1 MDKKKIKILL
11 IEDNPG
17 DVRLMEEMLKEA
29 GDDQFELKHADR
41 LSLGQECLSKG
52 KFDVILLDL
61 GLPESQ
67 GLPTLD
73 KILSLASKVPIVV
86 LTGSIA
92 DEMIGVTAVQ
102 KGAQDYLTKGQL
114 DSKLLVRAIRY
125 AIERKRTEEILQ
137 KSEDRFRTLVQTAP
151 SVIICLSSEGRI
163 LEFNPEAE
171 RIYGCKREE
180 VLGQNYFNLF
190 LPAEI
195 RESVAE
201 DMKKVLKGEPTRG
214 FENPIK
220 SADGNVRFFM
230 WNVDRLIDENGYPAR
245 IVAIG
250 QDITER
256 KRGEEELRKQHEYLE
271 YLNSKLTAVNKE
283 LEAFSYSVSHDLRA
297 PLRRIDGFCKAL
309 MEDYEDKLDIR
320 GKDYLQRVREASKQM
335 GQLIEAMLNLSRITL
350 MKVHYK
356 AFDSSGLAKTVAKE
370 LQEMEPERQVE
381 FVIAEGLIVHGD
393 PHLLRV
399 ALQNLLD
406 NAWKFSKKCAHARIE
421 FGFTQH
427 NGKPTY
433 FVRDNGAGFDM
444 ASVNKLFGPFQRL
457 HSTTDFEGT
466 GIGLATVQRIIHR
479 HGGHI
484 WAEGAV
490 DKGATF
496 YFTLT

>member
-11 IEDNPG
+11 IEDSPG
-17 DVRLMEEMLKEA
+17 DVRLIQEMLKDA
-29 GDDQFELKHADR
+29 GDDQFELKHVDH
-41 LSLGQECLSKG
+41 LSLGLECLTKG
-52 KFDVILLDL
+52 EFDVILLDL
-61 GLPESQ
+61 GLPESF
-67 GLPTLD
+67 GLPTFE
-73 KILSLASKVPIVV
+73 KIFSPSSKVPIVV

-125 AIERKRTEEILQ
+125 AIERKRTGEILQ
-137 KSEDRFRTLVQTAP
+137 KSEERFRTLVQTAP
-151 SVIICLSSEGRI
+151 TVIICLSSEGRI

-171 RIYGCKREE
+171 RVYGYKCEE
-180 VLGQNYFNLF
+180 VLGQNYFDLL

-201 DMKKVLKGEPTRG
+201 DMKKVLKGKPTRG
-214 FENPIK
+214 FENSIK
-220 SADGNVRFFM
+220 SADGSVRFFM
-230 WNVDRLIDENGYPAR
+230 WNVDRLIDEKGSPSG

-309 MEDYEDKLDIR
+309 MEDYGDKMDTQ
-320 GKDYLQRVREASKQM
+320 GKDYLQRVREASKLM

-350 MKVHYK
+350 RKVHYK
-356 AFDSSGLAKTVAKE
+356 AFDLSGLAKMVAKE

-406 NAWKFSKKCAHARIE
+406 NAWKFSKKCARARIE

-484 WAEGAV
+484 WAEGTV

-496 YFTLT
+496 YFTLS

>member
-1 MDKKKIKILL
+1 MDKKKTRVLL

-41 LSLGQECLSKG
+41 LSLGQEYLLKG
-52 KFDVILLDL
+52 TLDVILLDL

-92 DEMIGVTAVQ
+92 DEMIGVKAVQ
-102 KGAQDYLTKGQL
+102 KGAQDYLTKGQV
-114 DSKLLVRAIRY
+114 DGPLLVRSIRY
-125 AIERKRTEEILQ
+125 AIERKQ
-137 KSEDRFRTLVQTAP
+137 
-151 SVIICLSSEGRI
+151 
-163 LEFNPEAE
+163 
-171 RIYGCKREE
+171 
-180 VLGQNYFNLF
+180 
-190 LPAEI
+190 
-195 RESVAE
+195 
-201 DMKKVLKGEPTRG
+201 
-214 FENPIK
+214 
-220 SADGNVRFFM
+220 
-230 WNVDRLIDENGYPAR
+230 
-245 IVAIG
+245 
-250 QDITER
+250 
-256 KRGEEELRKQHEYLE
+256 GEEELRKQHEYLE

-309 MEDYEDKLDIR
+309 MEDYEDKLDTR
-320 GKDYLQRVREASKQM
+320 GKDYLQRVREASRLM

-350 MKVHYK
+350 RKVHYK
-356 AFDSSGLAKTVAKE
+356 AFDLSGLAKMVAKE

-393 PHLLRV
+393 PHLLRA

-406 NAWKFSKKCAHARIE
+406 NAWKFSKKCARTRIE

-444 ASVNKLFGPFQRL
+444 ASANKLFGPFQRL

>member
-1 MDKKKIKILL
+1 MDKKKTKILL

-17 DVRLMEEMLKEA
+17 DVRLLEEMLKEA

-73 KILSLASKVPIVV
+73 KILPLASKVPIVV
-86 LTGSIA
+86 LTGSSA
-92 DEMIGVTAVQ
+92 DEMIGITAVK

-114 DSKLLVRAIRY
+114 DSNLLVRAIRY
-125 AIERKRTEEILQ
+125 AIERKRTEEILR

-151 SVIICLSSEGRI
+151 TVIICLSSEGRI

-171 RIYGCKREE
+171 RVYGCKREE
-180 VLGQNYFNLF
+180 VLGQNYLNVF

-195 RESVAE
+195 RKSVAK

-214 FENPIK
+214 FENSIK
-220 SADGNVRFFM
+220 SADGNVRFFL
-230 WNVDRLIDENGYPAR
+230 WNVDRLIDENGYPSG

-256 KRGEEELRKQHEYLE
+256 KRYEEELRKQREYLE

-283 LEAFSYSVSHDLRA
+283 LETFSYSVSHDLRA
-297 PLRRIDGFCKAL
+297 PLRRIVGFCKAL
-309 MEDYEDKLDIR
+309 MEDSEDKLDTR
-320 GKDYLQRVREASKQM
+320 GKDYLRRVREASEHM
-335 GQLIEAMLNLSRITL
+335 GQLIEDILNLSRITL
-350 MKVHYK
+350 SEIHYK
-356 AFDSSGLAKTVAKE
+356 TFDLSALAKMIARE
-370 LQEMEPERQVE
+370 LQEMQPERQVE
-381 FVIAEGLIVHGD
+381 FVVTEGLIAKGD
-393 PHLLRV
+393 PRLLQI
-399 ALQNLLD
+399 ALQNLLN
-406 NAWKFSKKCAHARIE
+406 NAWKFTRKRPHAKIE
-421 FGFTQH
+421 LGTTQC
-427 NGKPTY
+427 NGKPAY
-433 FVRDNGAGFDM
+433 FVRDNGVGFNMDY
-444 ASVNKLFGPFQRL
+444 ANKLFGPFQRL

-484 WAEGAV
+484 WVEGAV

-496 YFTLT
+496 YFTLR